1 MRCVRKSSCR
11 RIHSFYLSSQ
21 KDRGSSLRWGGDYR
35 KIRFQGEDE
44 FSFGHVKFEVSN
56 KNLSRALTSVA
67 EWIEY
72 QPANQKVTGLIPG
85 QGTCL
90 GCRMGPQCGAREWQP
105 HTDVSLPLFL
115 LPFPSL

>member
-44 FSFGHVKFEVSN
+44 FSFGHVKFEISVRHKSEDVRID
-56 KNLSRALTSVA
+56 SWDMRVWELTEEV
-67 EWIEY
+67 
-72 QPANQKVTGLIPG
+72 
-85 QGTCL
+85 
-90 GCRMGPQCGAREWQP
+90 
-105 HTDVSLPLFL
+105 
-115 LPFPSL
+115 